1 VQGKWHAE
9 LSRAST
15 VPDPSEASWEQMG
28 MVFRVVYAI
37 AMYGGLAFAGS
48 VICNFTGV
56 DLWGG
61 FDLSPEVIT
70 TGFGYAV
77 PPMMV
82 LLFIL
87 EDEIVKNCGP
97 ARAIRDVEDEELM
110 DFFVGMSPW
119 QVNYGRKPSRA
130 CMRKAVQLVQ
140 LGPTRSIFA
149 IFH

>member
-1 VQGKWHAE
+1 MKLCSE
-9 LSRAST
+9 LT
-15 VPDPSEASWEQMG
+15 GPSLL
-28 MVFRVVYAI
+28 VFFLVWA

-61 FDLSPEVIT
+61 FDLSPEVIA

-87 EDEIVKNCGP
+87 EVCSLTHVLEGDL
-97 ARAIRDVEDEELM
+97 R
-110 DFFVGMSPW
+110 
-119 QVNYGRKPSRA
+119 QTPS
-130 CMRKAVQLVQ
+130 LVLLQ
-140 LGPTRSIFA
+140 FLAPPS
-149 IFH
+149 

>member
-9 LSRAST
+9 LSRASS
-15 VPDPSEASWEQMG
+15 VPDSSEASWEQIG

-87 EDEIVKNCGP
+87 EVCSFTHVLEG
-97 ARAIRDVEDEELM
+97 ELR
-110 DFFVGMSPW
+110 
-119 QVNYGRKPSRA
+119 QTPS
-130 CMRKAVQLVQ
+130 LVLLQ
-140 LGPTRSIFA
+140 FLAPPS
-149 IFH
+149 